1 MSAQDNNDGVK
12 KAAKKSKKQTSA
24 SSVSDLPPVFNNKPN
39 RWFRYGAGAL
49 VALFIFTLGVNVGNG
64 QISFG
69 QTAGSTGLP
78 ASLNYASVNEVYNA
92 LKANYDGKLT
102 ESQVLDGIKKGL
114 AESTNDPYTEYF
126 NAKDAEALNKELD
139 GSFSGIGAQLGQD
152 SDKNLE
158 VIAPIDGAPAAKAG
172 LKAHDIITSIDNE
185 STSGMSVDTAVSKI
199 RGKKGST
206 VTLQVLRDKTQNLTF
221 NITRDDITVPSVTS
235 TILDGN
241 IGYMTISQ
249 FTENTSDLAT
259 KAAQDFKDKNVKGV
273 ILDLRDNPGGLLD
286 AAVDVSSL
294 WLPQGQ
300 TVLQEKRGNTVVDT
314 YKASGTD
321 ILKGIPTTVL
331 INGGSASASE
341 ITAGALHDNGAAQLI
356 GEKSYG
362 KGVVQQIVNL
372 SAGAELKV
380 TIASWYRPNG
390 QNINKKG
397 INPDQE
403 VKLSD
408 NDAKAGND
416 TQKTAAIDYIN
427 AKTQ

>member
-24 SSVSDLPPVFNNKPN
+24 SSTSDLPPVFNNKPN
-39 RWFRYGAGAL
+39 RWLRYGAGAL

-69 QTAGSTGLP
+69 QTGGSTGLP

-221 NITRDDITVPSVTS
+221 AITRDDITVPSVTS

-300 TVLQEKRGNTVVDT
+300 TVLQEKRGSTVVDT

-372 SAGAELKV
+372 SGGAELKV

-408 NDAKAGND
+408 DDAKAGND
-416 TQKTAAIDYIN
+416 TQKAAAIDYIN
-427 AKTQ
+427 SKTQ